1 MDIFPIWKST
11 YFFLSG
17 DNAVVRIIAED
28 GVVIYRARV
37 SRIPDE
43 DYMHVNLNKP
53 CQAYIDSRIVPVD
66 TEDAVYPMDAY
77 EEFVLQQLNE
87 STGVW
92 ADIYT
97 FAFKN
102 DWSYEDTDTLSEP
115 INGHAA
121 AGQVVSLS
129 YLVTGNTESVCY
141 DVVCPEPGPT
151 PPPTDIWIMI
161 NNAPQ
166 HIDYDDNGV
175 SLKYSMSNAD
185 RVQVEVYSAATA
197 GGSYHLTSSF
207 ILNVEGTMFPKGLT
221 IFLSDSPWTIEPN
234 TGNTYEYYRVIM
246 RYADYPSVYA
256 TANFVRD
263 YDDYSIREFTIEA
276 LSAGTLYWRTTL
288 ERPAGGEELRTL
300 QYSKDRGATWN
311 VLYPRKNLSDASSV
325 EFAEAGQRV
334 IFRGMGSH
342 SFGLYLEDEIGNCA
356 FVGSS
361 NFKAKVY
368 GNIRSLVDV
377 PNSPDIANPNSSYAC
392 TFLGLFHYH
401 LETNDWLVDASNL
414 VLPFTTLAYQMYD
427 GLFGHCL
434 SLVSAPAL
442 PATTLARSC
451 YHNMF
456 YHCTS
461 LVSAPAL
468 PATTLVNGCYES
480 MFEGC
485 TSLTTAPDLL
495 AYLPVDWCYDRM
507 FAGCHSLNY
516 VRCLT
521 EGVVQG
527 TNYTINWLSNT
538 SSTGTFVQRAG
549 VYWMR
554 GVVGIP
560 WNWTII
566 EE

>member
-92 ADIYT
+92 ADIYS

-129 YLVTGNTESVCY
+129 YLVTGNPESVCY

-151 PPPTDIWIMI
+151 PPPPPPTPTGYSQQYLTFQVISGGTIYFSSEAGRTI
-161 NNAPQ
+161 Q
-166 HIDYDDNGV
+166 YTRDDV
-175 SLKYSMSNAD
+175 AWH
-185 RVQVEVYSAATA
+185 T
-197 GGSYHLTSSF
+197 
-207 ILNVEGTMFPKGLT
+207 
-221 IFLSDSPWTIEPN
+221 LSHN
-234 TGNTYEYYRVIM
+234 R
-246 RYADYPSVYA
+246 
-256 TANFVRD
+256 
-263 YDDYSIREFTIEA
+263 SITV
-276 LSAGTLYWRTTL
+276 SAGEIIKWKGYASTRSGDHIWV
-288 ERPAGGEELRTL
+288 PSNWGETACR
-300 QYSKDRGATWN
+300 YN
-311 VLYPRKNLSDASSV
+311 
-325 EFAEAGQRV
+325 
-334 IFRGMGSH
+334 
-342 SFGLYLEDEIGNCA
+342 
-356 FVGSS
+356 
-361 NFKAKVY
+361 VY
-368 GNIRSLVDV
+368 GNIMSVLYGDDFIGQTAM
-377 PNSPDIANPNSSYAC
+377 PAYA
-392 TFLGLFHYH
+392 FKDFFSNGG
-401 LETNDWLVDASNL
+401 VVSAANL
-414 VLPFTTLAYQMYD
+414 VLPTVLTEGCFSHMFEENSHLVTVPSLPATTLAVRCYNQMFWECD
-427 GLFGHCL
+427 
-434 SLVSAPAL
+434 SLVSVPQGLLPATTLVESCYEAMFGACSNRTTPPALPATALAKTCYFCMFVRCTSLTTAPAL
-442 PATTLARSC
+442 PATTLANEC
-451 YHNMF
+451 Y
-456 YHCTS
+456 
-461 LVSAPAL
+461 
-468 PATTLVNGCYES
+468 GS

-516 VRCLT
+516 VKCLT

-527 TNYTINWLSNT
+527 SNYTINWLSNT

-554 GVVGIP
+554 DVSGIP
-560 WNWTII
+560 WNWTIT